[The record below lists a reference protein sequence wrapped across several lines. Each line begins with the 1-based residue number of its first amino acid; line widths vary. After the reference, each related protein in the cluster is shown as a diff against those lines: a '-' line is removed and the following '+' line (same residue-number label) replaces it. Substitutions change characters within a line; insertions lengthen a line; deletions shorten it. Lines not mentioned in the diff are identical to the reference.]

1 MQRISKCTIVNKQTK
16 GLRPQKGFDGRIRL
30 QRVSRTKTLARASR
44 NTRYSVDVDILQ
56 AINSGEW
63 IQLLVT
69 EGMTAEA
76 LLEEI
81 KTHYDLD
88 EYVSDRLVIGSPETN
103 MLDLGIWMSIQAVV
117 TRVHRRRGSHPDALA
132 RCVEQLLVTNVDSS
146 IFFVVWE
153 KTMIDTEMQER
164 GPSPPAPA
172 TTPAYASDS
181 MASAVSEAMKLRSL
195 SPTDVLLSN
204 ELAMSGLWES
214 LRRSAFSRSPSSSP
228 LPSTPLSLPCPSATP
243 MSSSQPS
250 SAGALPLLAAAS
262 TVASPSSASA
272 ALMDHYLRVIRS
284 GALARSVLQLE
295 HSVNIAAAAAAALNN
310 RRSSSNSQPAK
321 ARTLKTKFS
330 LLDCRSSTAAMSRG
344 MRKKTPLARP
354 AGLQPLRAPPALPRI
369 NPGQQLI
376 GMKPPTFN
384 NFSNDC
390 SVKKK

>member
-1 MQRISKCTIVNKQTK
+1 
-16 GLRPQKGFDGRIRL
+16 
-30 QRVSRTKTLARASR
+30 
-44 NTRYSVDVDILQ
+44 
-56 AINSGEW
+56 
-63 IQLLVT
+63 
-69 EGMTAEA
+69 
-76 LLEEI
+76 
-81 KTHYDLD
+81 
-88 EYVSDRLVIGSPETN
+88 
-103 MLDLGIWMSIQAVV
+103 
-117 TRVHRRRGSHPDALA
+117 
-132 RCVEQLLVTNVDSS
+132 
-146 IFFVVWE
+146 
-153 KTMIDTEMQER
+153 MIDTEMQER

-181 MASAVSEAMKLRSL
+181 MASAVSEATKLRSL

-214 LRRSAFSRSPSSSP
+214 LRRSAFSSSPSSSP

-262 TVASPSSASA
+262 TVASPSASA

-310 RRSSSNSQPAK
+310 RRSPPNSQPAK

-376 GMKPPTFN
+376 GMKPPTF
-384 NFSNDC
+384 SNDG